1 MTMTRALMVSLLAA
15 LAATAGADVW
25 DIQADNDNGIG
36 TDNELIHGS
45 MQVHDLGAL
54 SGPTA
59 HDEDWYLL
67 EQKPFS
73 SYEIVVD
80 ESSGDIGSGKG
91 PLVERIAVDGSTVLQ
106 SSQAVGNGL
115 GFARSL
121 RFRNTVATV
130 VNDQYFRVM
139 SGNCTTE
146 CGPEDRYRIRL
157 YETTYSIPRF
167 SNVNGQGTV
176 VLLQNPTDYPVRGTL
191 IFWNAAGQVLHQ
203 QPIGPPPP
211 PPAIPEIAPHAL
223 YVFSTTSAA
232 SLANQSGS
240 ITLIH
245 DARYGDLVGKAVALE
260 PATGFSFDTPMSGR
274 PR

>member
-1 MTMTRALMVSLLAA
+1 MTMTRRALMVSLFAG

-25 DIQADNDNGIG
+25 DLQTDNDNTIG

-45 MQVHDLGAL
+45 SQVHDLGAL

-59 HDEDWYLL
+59 RDEDWYLL

-73 SYEIVVD
+73 SYEIIVD
-80 ESSGDIGSGKG
+80 ETSGDIGSGKG
-91 PLVERIAVDGSTVLQ
+91 PLVERIALDGSTVLQ
-106 SSQAVGNGL
+106 SSEAVAGGL

-121 RFRNTVATV
+121 RFRNTTANV
-130 VNDQYFRVM
+130 VNDQYVRIM
-139 SGNCTTE
+139 SGNCTTD

-157 YETTYSIPRF
+157 YETTYAIPRF
-167 SNVNGQGTV
+167 SNVGGQGTV

-211 PPAIPEIAPHAL
+211 AVTQIEPHAL
-223 YVFSTTSAA
+223 YIFATTSVGALA
-232 SLANQSGS
+232 SQSGS
-240 ITLIH
+240 ITLQH
-245 DARYGDLVGKAVALE
+245 NARYGDLVGKAVALE

-274 PR
+274 LR